1 MSRQEG
7 RSTLPA
13 VKRVY
18 IETSIPSY
26 LTARP
31 SRDVR
36 AAAWRELTIQWWETA
51 RSRYDLCTSEVVVA
65 EASEGNPEAAER
77 RRAVLRGI
85 PELPVDAEVESLAGK
100 LIAGGGFPAMAELD
114 ALHVA
119 LAAVHSVDLLLTWNC
134 RHINNADTK
143 PLIRS
148 ICALA
153 GYACPEICTPQELLP
168 EEDFD
173 VSR

>member
-1 MSRQEG
+1 MKS
-7 RSTLPA
+7 
-13 VKRVY
+13 VY

-36 AAAWRELTIQWWETA
+36 AAAWQELTAQWWETA
-51 RSRYDLCTSEVVVA
+51 RGHYDLCTSEVVVA
-65 EASEGNPEAAER
+65 EAAEGNPEAAER
-77 RRAVLRGI
+77 RIAALRGI

-100 LIAGGGFPAMAELD
+100 LIADGGFPSTAEFD

-119 LAAVHSVDLLLTWNC
+119 LAAVHSVDFLLTWNC

-153 GYACPEICTPQELLP
+153 GYTCPEICTPQELLP
-168 EEDFD
+168 EEEDH

>member
-1 MSRQEG
+1 MKS
-7 RSTLPA
+7 
-13 VKRVY
+13 VY

-36 AAAWRELTIQWWETA
+36 AAAWQELTVQWWETA
-51 RSRYDLCTSEVVVA
+51 RNRFDLYTSEIVVA
-65 EASEGNPEAAER
+65 EAREGDPAAAER
-77 RRAVLRGI
+77 RIAVLRGI
-85 PELPVDAEVESLAGK
+85 PELPVDAEVEFLAAK
-100 LIAGGGFPAMAELD
+100 LIADGGFPSTAEFD

-119 LAAVHSVDLLLTWNC
+119 LAAVNAVDFLLTWNC
-134 RHINNADTK
+134 RHINNADTR

-153 GYACPEICTPQELLP
+153 GYVCPEICTPQELLP
-168 EEDFD
+168 EENDH
-173 VSR
+173 VPG

>member
-1 MSRQEG
+1 MKS
-7 RSTLPA
+7 
-13 VKRVY
+13 VY

-36 AAAWRELTIQWWETA
+36 AAAWQELTVQWWDTA
-51 RSRYDLCTSEVVVA
+51 RSRYDLYTSEVVVA
-65 EASEGNPEAAER
+65 EAREGDHAAAER
-77 RRAVLRGI
+77 RIDALRGI
-85 PELPVDAEVESLAGK
+85 PELVVDAEVESLAAK
-100 LIAGGGFPAMAELD
+100 LIADGGFPSAAEFD

-119 LAAVHSVDLLLTWNC
+119 LAAVHAVDFLLTWNC

-143 PLIRS
+143 PTIRS

-153 GYACPEICTPQELLP
+153 GYVCPEICTPQELLP
-168 EEDFD
+168 EESDY
-173 VSR
+173 VP

>member
-1 MSRQEG
+1 MKS
-7 RSTLPA
+7 
-13 VKRVY
+13 VY

-36 AAAWRELTIQWWETA
+36 AAAWQEITVLWWDQA
-51 RSRYDLCTSEVVVA
+51 RRHYDLYTSEIVVA
-65 EASEGNPEAAER
+65 ESAEGDAVAAER
-77 RRAVLRGI
+77 RLTVLRDI
-85 PELPVDAEVESLAGK
+85 PELPVDEEVEALAAK
-100 LIAGGGFPAMAELD
+100 LVAAGGFPATAEVD

-119 LAAVHSVDLLLTWNC
+119 LAAVHSVDFLLIWNC
-134 RHINNADTK
+134 RHINNADAK

-153 GYACPEICTPQELLP
+153 GHTCPEICTPQELLP
-168 EEDFD
+168 DEDNY
-173 VSR
+173 VPG